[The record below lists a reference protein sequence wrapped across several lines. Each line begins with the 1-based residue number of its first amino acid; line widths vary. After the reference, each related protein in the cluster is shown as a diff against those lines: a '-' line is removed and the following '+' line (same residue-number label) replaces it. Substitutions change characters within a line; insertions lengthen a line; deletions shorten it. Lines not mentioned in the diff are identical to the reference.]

1 MASSTEQRIKDLAG
15 EDEPTAGESVFK
27 VMKRFCFKSVAWFG
41 IYLLGYY
48 GFSIAWLLTPLLL
61 TVFRQQWKKERDFRL
76 SAARQAA
83 LTNEKA
89 MIESRIKI
97 EDLPSWVF
105 FPDKVNSYQ
114 FFVSNE
120 LNSHCGCVILFLKYF
135 SIIYRA

>member
-1 MASSTEQRIKDLAG
+1 MASVESRAKELAG
-15 EDEPTAGESVFK
+15 IDEPGSSDSIFQVIR
-27 VMKRFCFKSVAWFG
+27 RFCFKSIAWLG

-48 GFSIAWLLTPLLL
+48 DFSIAWLITPLML

-105 FPDKVNSYQ
+105 FPDKVR
-114 FFVSNE
+114 
-120 LNSHCGCVILFLKYF
+120 
-135 SIIYRA
+135 SIPQSRLVD

>member
-105 FPDKVNSYQ
+105 FPDKVSSCQ
-114 FFVSNE
+114 LIVSNE
-120 LNSHCGCVILFLKYF
+120 LKNSFPSVDM
-135 SIIYRA
+135 